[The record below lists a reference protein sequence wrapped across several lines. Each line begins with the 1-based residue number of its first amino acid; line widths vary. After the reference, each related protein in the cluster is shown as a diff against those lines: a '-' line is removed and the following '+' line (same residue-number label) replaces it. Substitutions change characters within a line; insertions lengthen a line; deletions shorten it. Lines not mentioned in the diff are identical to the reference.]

1 MPKASVGNMC
11 GQTVLLFC
19 SKSVRPLTMFFSAVH
34 LYIIEH
40 IFCHLHP
47 SYFPLKVDLHECSL
61 YLLLEKTASR
71 QLIMEN
77 LLLGLRAKF
86 LPHSLH
92 DSPVTWQGKEE
103 SRWQLELIKK
113 KNFCK
118 SVSWFA
124 WGFPDAGPETK
135 PSICLSST
143 EERVQRISVNRWT
156 EFYLAFQICHSV
168 YQEDPR

>member
-1 MPKASVGNMC
+1 MC
-11 GQTVLLFC
+11 GQTMLLFC
-19 SKSVRPLTMFFSAVH
+19 SKSVRPLIMFFSAVH
-34 LYIIEH
+34 LYTMEH
-40 IFCHLHP
+40 IFCVQLYLHP
-47 SYFPLKVDLHECSL
+47 SCFPLNVNLHECSL
-61 YLLLEKTASR
+61 YLLEKTASR

-77 LLLGLRAKF
+77 LLLDLGAKF
-86 LPHSLH
+86 LPDFLH

-124 WGFPDAGPETK
+124 WGFPDAGPKTK

-143 EERVQRISVNRWT
+143 QERVQRICVNRWT
-156 EFYLAFQICHSV
+156 VSFTWLSKSV
-168 YQEDPR
+168 TLFIRKTQDNNQH